1 MLSDMSK
8 ERDSVT
14 DTTVS
19 ENQTNSV
26 QTPSERP
33 PVRRPSSVYWLIVK
47 NENERIESLID
58 GLAGKGEEALP
69 VFSHEEEAE
78 VFLSL
83 SEAKDDRWRARESTA
98 GELISVLSGPRAG
111 VKEVALDPLPEMV
124 AQRTVGL
131 VSLSRERFMD
141 LVLSR
146 GWPSTGG
153 ENDRGLR

>member
-19 ENQTNSV
+19 ENHTNSM

-33 PVRRPSSVYWLIVK
+33 PVRRSGSAYWLIVN
-47 NENERIESLID
+47 NENGRIEILID
-58 GLAGKGEEALP
+58 GLAGKGGEALP

-78 VFLSL
+78 MFLSL
-83 SEAKDDRWRARESTA
+83 SEKDDRWRTRESTA
-98 GELISVLSGPRAG
+98 GELTSVLSGPHAG

-124 AQRTVGL
+124 AQRTLGL

-141 LVLSR
+141 LLLREDGHRRV
-146 GWPSTGG
+146 G
-153 ENDRGLR
+153 ENDR

>member
-1 MLSDMSK
+1 MSK
-8 ERDSVT
+8 EWDTLT
-14 DTTVS
+14 DTTVP

-33 PVRRPSSVYWLIVK
+33 PVRRSGSAYWLIVK
-47 NENERIESLID
+47 NENGRIEIFID

-69 VFSHEEEAE
+69 VFSHEEETE
-78 VFLSL
+78 MFLSL
-83 SEAKDDRWRARESTA
+83 SEAKDDGWRARESTV

-124 AQRTVGL
+124 AQRTLGL
-131 VSLSRERFMD
+131 VNLSRERFID

-153 ENDRGLR
+153 GK

>member
-1 MLSDMSK
+1 MLGDMSK
-8 ERDSVT
+8 EWDTLT
-14 DTTVS
+14 DTTVP

-33 PVRRPSSVYWLIVK
+33 PVRRSGSAYWLIVK
-47 NENERIESLID
+47 NENGRIEIFID

-69 VFSHEEEAE
+69 VFSHEEETE
-78 VFLSL
+78 MFLSL
-83 SEAKDDRWRARESTA
+83 SEAKDDGWRARESTV

-124 AQRTVGL
+124 AQRTLGL
-131 VSLSRERFMD
+131 VNLSRERFID

-153 ENDRGLR
+153 GK